1 MRKLRIV
8 AGSNDGANIIP
19 DHMGTAQDFYIFD
32 LFEDGR
38 SRLVEKRAN
47 TSPQEEEGVH
57 GDPKKLAVASDIF
70 ADCDVVLGRR
80 GSPNFVRMRDNSRFQ
95 PVLTDVASL
104 SDSMVGLAET
114 FDEVYALVERRR
126 RGERPQVIPT
136 VGRGG

>member
-1 MRKLRIV
+1 
-8 AGSNDGANIIP
+8 
-19 DHMGTAQDFYIFD
+19 MGTAQDFYIFD

-38 SRLVEKRAN
+38 SLLVEKRAN

>member
-1 MRKLRIV
+1 VIKLRIV
-8 AGSNDGANIIP
+8 AGSNDGANIVP
-19 DHMGTAQDFYIFD
+19 DRMGTAQDFYVFD
-32 LFEDGR
+32 LFENG
-38 SRLVEKRAN
+38 SSLLVEKRAD
-47 TSPQEEEGVH
+47 TSPEEEKGVH
-57 GDPKKLAVASDIF
+57 GDPKKLAAAADIF

-95 PVLTDVASL
+95 PVLTSVGSL
-104 SDSMVGLAET
+104 SDSMSELTET

>member
-38 SRLVEKRAN
+38 SLLVEKRAN
-47 TSPQEEEGVH
+47 TSPEEEEGVH
-57 GDPKKLAVASDIF
+57 GDPKKLAVAADIF

-95 PVLTDVASL
+95 PVLTGVASL

-114 FDEVYALVERRR
+114 FDEIYALVERRR
-126 RGERPQVIPT
+126 QGERPQVIPT